1 MEGGRAAPESPPH
14 AASVTNRGYR
24 NRLALAVLVPCLL
37 FIAVVVPMSLLTP
50 AMSNNDEVDH
60 VQYAFFVE
68 THAAIPSIGIQN
80 GDESHQPPLYY
91 ALVAIEMKYIG
102 IQHLTLSFSPDP
114 TTALDVHLMRLPG
127 IAFGLV
133 TVLTAFG
140 CAWVLTRRLAFSSA
154 VASTVGLWPKF
165 DVVSAAVTNETLN
178 YTLCGL
184 ALLALLLWLRADRR
198 PTVWAG
204 ATGLFLG
211 LAAITEFTSLP
222 VAGLLLLVIVVVSV
236 LRRRWR
242 DPVLAVA
249 LFAVVSGWWFVRNT
263 ALYGDPLASAASRA
277 YLSRALPALVCP
289 CPWWNLGRVLHQL
302 VYSLWYDGGFNQLAL
317 PWRLS
322 AAVTAIAVL
331 SLGRG
336 IWVVRN
342 RYRATGAS
350 DLALLTLLLTA
361 AGAIVA
367 FWEIAT
373 QTTQA
378 EGRYLLV
385 AVAAWSILLVAGT
398 DRVRWLGGRLCPTSA
413 LL

>member
-1 MEGGRAAPESPPH
+1 
-14 AASVTNRGYR
+14 
-24 NRLALAVLVPCLL
+24 
-37 FIAVVVPMSLLTP
+37 
-50 AMSNNDEVDH
+50 
-60 VQYAFFVE
+60 
-68 THAAIPSIGIQN
+68 
-80 GDESHQPPLYY
+80 
-91 ALVAIEMKYIG
+91 MKYIG
-102 IQHLTLSFSPDP
+102 IQHLTFSFSPDP

-127 IAFGLV
+127 IALGLV

-184 ALLALLLWLRADRR
+184 ALLALLLWLWADRW

-222 VAGLLLLVIVVVSV
+222 VAGLLLLVIVAVSV

-277 YLSRALPALVCP
+277 ILSRALPALVCP
-289 CPWWNLGRVLHQL
+289 CP
-302 VYSLWYDGGFNQLAL
+302 GGT
-317 PWRLS
+317 W
-322 AAVTAIAVL
+322 AACSTSWCTA
-331 SLGRG
+331 SG
-336 IWVVRN
+336 
-342 RYRATGAS
+342 T
-350 DLALLTLLLTA
+350 TA
-361 AGAIVA
+361 D
-367 FWEIAT
+367 
-373 QTTQA
+373 
-378 EGRYLLV
+378 
-385 AVAAWSILLVAGT
+385 S
-398 DRVRWLGGRLCPTSA
+398 TS
-413 LL
+413 